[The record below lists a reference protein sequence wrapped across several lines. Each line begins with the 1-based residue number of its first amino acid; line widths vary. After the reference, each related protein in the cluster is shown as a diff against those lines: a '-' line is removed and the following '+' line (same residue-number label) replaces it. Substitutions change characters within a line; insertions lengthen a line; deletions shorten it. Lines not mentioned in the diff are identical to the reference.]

1 MHAGLIDSG
10 EGLKVIAAVLKRL
23 QADKG
28 AAPAKEAWTATGL
41 TLLEYV
47 PKVSLALPR
56 LTHCISRKASKCTW
70 MRMPRLL
77 YTDLKRHPL

>member
-47 PKVSLALPR
+47 PKVTLALPR
-56 LTHCISRKASKCTW
+56 LPQCCLRKACKCTW
-70 MRMPRLL
+70 
-77 YTDLKRHPL
+77 LKDAQALNIQS